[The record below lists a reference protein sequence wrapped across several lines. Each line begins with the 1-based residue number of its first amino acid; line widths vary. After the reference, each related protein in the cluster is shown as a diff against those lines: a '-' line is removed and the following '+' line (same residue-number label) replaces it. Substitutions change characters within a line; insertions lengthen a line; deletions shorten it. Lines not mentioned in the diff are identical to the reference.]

1 MKTGLNINSQLT
13 SQVKESRE
21 GIGNNLLGQLGDRVK
36 SALDAKNLGGSP
48 ELKID
53 PQDVKNMIAQI
64 STGNI
69 PGMQQNMVV

>member
-13 SQVKESRE
+13 SQVRDSE

-36 SALDAKNLGGSP
+36 SALDAKNLGGSS

-53 PQDVKNMIAQI
+53 PQDVKQMIAAI
-64 STGNI
+64 STQNI
-69 PGMQQNMVV
+69 PGMQQNLLV